1 MLSKSFRT
9 VVTNSRLLTI
19 FRSKNRASAGLALA
33 LLSLAG
39 YAGNYFNLP
48 LFFGV
53 DFLFGSIAVLLITCL
68 YGISW
73 GTLAASIASLYTFFL
88 WGHPYAAIILIL
100 EAFFVGWR
108 VRCQR
113 RNLLLSDAFYWV
125 LIGMPL
131 VWLFYAGV
139 LEVPAQP
146 VVLVMLKQSVNGI
159 FNALIASLILTYS
172 PLPNWLV
179 HAKAVKALSLHQ
191 TLFNLLVA
199 CALFPTLTLT
209 VLYSQ
214 SAVSNIETTIQTN
227 LQHESINVVVTL
239 RLWHQ
244 QRLDALK
251 QLAQIAAS
259 SNMTASSALQQ
270 STELLQ
276 RTYPM
281 FQQLFVVN
289 EAGVAI
295 ASYPVGERGT
305 RFQELDVKP
314 SAITLDVVAPDDGSS
329 SPLLIQRVPVR
340 RNDRVVGYIVSQSDL
355 SAIAKLLQSLISDR
369 ELEVTLL
376 DRQERAIAS
385 TRQNLPLL
393 QTYNYRNKG
402 EVRVFTPNLYQW
414 LPVGDKM
421 PSMVRW
427 KNSFYARKTPA
438 SETLPWTVIVAAP
451 TQPHFSYLQNL
462 YIKSLGS
469 MLLIAVLVLILAHTI
484 SRWFATPIWQLAQVT
499 TDLPDKL
506 LDRKAIVW
514 PSGWIDEMNAL
525 IDNFQCMAGTLE
537 QKFQEIQSAK
547 DQLEQRVQER
557 TRELSQKNQELAAEV
572 TERQRVAEALQ
583 ESEALLRAQTKKLKN
598 TLRKLQRTQAQL
610 VQTEKMSSLGQLV
623 AGVAHEINN
632 PVSFIYGNLIH
643 ARDYTQDLVRLVQ
656 LYQQHYPNPT
666 PTIQAELEAIELE
679 FLIQD
684 MPKLLDSMQAGA
696 KRIHRIV
703 ESLRNFSRLDESD
716 MKEVDIHEGIESTLM
731 LLQNRLK
738 APPFA
743 KKINYP
749 ATAVIKEYGQL
760 PVVECYPGQLNQVF
774 MNILVNAIDAIDEQF
789 SSQEEET
796 LLSFPSSPW
805 IRIRTEKIEGE
816 WLAIRIANNGIGITE
831 EQTSKLFDPFFTT
844 KPIGQGTG
852 LGLSIAY
859 QIIVEKHRGKL
870 YCIAGQKQ
878 GAEFVI
884 ELPVRQYMH

>member
-9 VVTNSRLLTI
+9 VATNSKILTI
-19 FRSKNRASAGLALA
+19 FRFKYRTSSCLAIA
-33 LLSLAG
+33 LLSLSG

-53 DFLFGSIAVLLITCL
+53 DFLFGSIAVLLIACL
-68 YGISW
+68 YGIGW
-73 GTLAASIASLYTFFL
+73 GTIAATIAGSYTFFL
-88 WGHPYAAIILIL
+88 WGHPYAALIL
-100 EAFFVGWR
+100 TLEGFFVGWG

-113 RNLLLSDAFYWV
+113 KNLLLLDAFYWV

-131 VWLFYAGV
+131 VWLFYAIV
-139 LEVPAQP
+139 LEVPAQT
-146 VVLVMLKQSVNGI
+146 VVLIMLKQSVNGI

-172 PLPNWLV
+172 PIQNWLTR
-179 HAKAVKALSLHQ
+179 AKAVKALSLHQ

-199 CALFPTLTLT
+199 CALFPALTLM

-227 LQHESINVVVTL
+227 LQHESTDVVVTL
-239 RLWHQ
+239 RLWYQ
-244 QRLDALK
+244 QRLDALG

-259 SNMTASSALQQ
+259 SDMSPSTALQQ

-276 RTYPM
+276 RTHPM
-281 FQQLFVVN
+281 FHQLSVVN
-289 EAGVAI
+289 QAGVAI
-295 ASYPVGERGT
+295 ASYPAEDSGT
-305 RFQELDVKP
+305 HLKELGLKQDGMR
-314 SAITLDVVAPDDGSS
+314 ADVVMAGDGSS
-329 SPLLIQRVPVR
+329 SPLLIQRLPVR
-340 RNDRVVGYIVSQSDL
+340 RNDQVLGSIVTQSDL
-355 SAIAKLLQSLISDR
+355 SAIAQLLQSLISDR

-385 TRQNLPLL
+385 TRPDLPLL
-393 QTYNYRNKG
+393 QTYNYRHKG
-402 EVRVFTPNLYQW
+402 EIRFLNAEVYQW
-414 LPVGDKM
+414 LPVAQKM

-438 SETLPWTVIVAAP
+438 SNTLPWTVIVEAA
-451 TQPHFSYLQNL
+451 TKPHFSYLQNL

-469 MLLIAVLVLILAHTI
+469 MLLIAVLVLLLAHTI
-484 SRWFATPIWQLAQVT
+484 SRWLATPIWQLAQVT
-499 TDLPDKL
+499 TDLPYKL
-506 LDRKAIVW
+506 LDRKTIVW
-514 PSGWIDEMNAL
+514 PSAWIVEMNAL
-525 IDNFQCMAGTLE
+525 VDNFQCMAGTLE
-537 QKFQEIQSAK
+537 QKFQEIRSAK
-547 DQLEQRVQER
+547 EQLEQRVQER
-557 TRELSQKNQELAAEV
+557 TRELSAKNQELAAEV
-572 TERQRVAEALQ
+572 TERQRVADALQ
-583 ESEALLRAQTKKLKN
+583 ESETLLRAQTKKLKN

-632 PVSFIYGNLIH
+632 PVSFIYGNIIH
-643 ARDYTQDLVRLVQ
+643 ARDYTQDLIRLIQ
-656 LYQQHYPNPT
+656 LYQQHYPNSVPA
-666 PTIQAELEAIELE
+666 IQAEIEATELE
-679 FLIQD
+679 FVIED

-696 KRIHRIV
+696 KRIHQIV

-743 KKINYP
+743 QGVKYP
-749 ATAVIKEYGQL
+749 AMTVIKEYGQL

-789 SSQEEET
+789 SHKDGET
-796 LLSFPSSPW
+796 LSSLPSSPW
-805 IRIRTEKIEGE
+805 IRIRTEQIEAD
-816 WLAIRIANNGIGITE
+816 WLAIRIANNGTGITE
-831 EQTSKLFDPFFTT
+831 EHSSKLFDPFFTT

-859 QIIVEKHRGKL
+859 QIIVKKHGGKL

-884 ELPVRQYMH
+884 ELPIQQPMH